1 MPYLGTFGLE
11 FEKNYCHIWN
21 QHPQICLISK
31 FRKKA
36 KMAKVGTKNDLFH
49 ISVLLI

>member
-21 QHPQICLISK
+21 QHPWIWLIAK
-31 FRKKA
+31 FRKKKQRLNLGR
-36 KMAKVGTKNDLFH
+36 KMPYLDIFRP
-49 ISVLLI
+49 